1 MKLTGDLRKKVE
13 ATENRDEAKRAIADA
28 GMELN
33 DDELDA
39 VAGGNCGGFI
49 GRNGGNGI
57 SGYNANATFSAGQTV
72 QIVEGSYKGCTGVV
86 TGTVR
91 NYYEVNYSVRL
102 PDGKVIPFTANKL
115 KAL

>member
-39 VAGGNCGGFI
+39 VAGGN
-49 GRNGGNGI
+49 
-57 SGYNANATFSAGQTV
+57 
-72 QIVEGSYKGCTGVV
+72 
-86 TGTVR
+86 
-91 NYYEVNYSVRL
+91 
-102 PDGKVIPFTANKL
+102 
-115 KAL
+115 